1 MAEQRKTKNSAAKIA
16 ANNRYTAKMYDE
28 IKVRVPKGE
37 KDVLKQYA
45 KDHYRSLNGLILD
58 AVYTYLAN
66 DKEFI
71 KEQEKQE

>member
-1 MAEQRKTKNSAAKIA
+1 
-16 ANNRYTAKMYDE
+16 MYDE